1 MLSQVLL
8 YSLFIGVMPVLG
20 QTVRINQAGGG
31 VELIKERD
39 LRDGNAPVAG
49 QGFDIPGIELL
60 NEQKTRHWI
69 GDDTAF
75 AGRGFVDTTWS
86 QLDGSQ
92 DSVVADA
99 TVHWV
104 RYRFLAADDLKDLPL
119 ILNVQGRGAIT
130 LFLNGRPLLR
140 SEPMPEVNG
149 ALLPLSDSIPRLS
162 VPILFPCDGE
172 AEVLAIRIEGAPGR
186 SLRSTALRV
195 SLHSGDITYFMQR
208 TMMHYGVFLGINVI
222 ILLLALVIGWSERG
236 DRSWLLLALLSFVS
250 VLDTLCDLGGD
261 LGTMGLSSGTA
272 RALELFGTVLTP
284 WSPYLLIMVLGL
296 LRGELS
302 RKRARLYTIG
312 VLVMTVICAMTSIAD
327 LMGIA
332 DTRNGLTFAELSS
345 GIIITVVLCALIF
358 GVIIVWFAI
367 EVVRLG
373 IQLLRSKGYERW
385 VGAGAVA
392 SSLLTLAL
400 GISSQLTGFVL
411 SSWLSVLADYCSYV
425 AVPVSVAIYLA
436 IRSVHHNRLVARQRD
451 ELDLEVKERTAEL
464 SAEKERSDELLLNIL
479 PAEVAEELKRTG
491 EAAARHFDQAS
502 VLFTDFKGFTEMS
515 EQVGA
520 GELLQELNTCFKA
533 FDEIIGARGV
543 EKIKTIGDAYM
554 CVGGLP
560 DPRSSAPVDVVLAA
574 LEMQAFMKKRQLQ
587 REAQGKPAFVM
598 RVGIHTGPV
607 VAGIVGVKKFQY
619 DIWGDTVN
627 TASRME
633 SSGEV
638 GQVNISE
645 ATYALVKDVVADD
658 EASTHRVDPNGG
670 VIDRR
675 AFTFTPRGKVQ
686 AKGKGEMEM
695 YFVNLAEA
703 VSS

>member
-1 MLSQVLL
+1 
-8 YSLFIGVMPVLG
+8 
-20 QTVRINQAGGG
+20 
-31 VELIKERD
+31 
-39 LRDGNAPVAG
+39 
-49 QGFDIPGIELL
+49 
-60 NEQKTRHWI
+60 
-69 GDDTAF
+69 
-75 AGRGFVDTTWS
+75 
-86 QLDGSQ
+86 
-92 DSVVADA
+92 
-99 TVHWV
+99 
-104 RYRFLAADDLKDLPL
+104 
-119 ILNVQGRGAIT
+119 
-130 LFLNGRPLLR
+130 
-140 SEPMPEVNG
+140 MPEVNG

-162 VPILFPCDGE
+162 VPVLFLCNGE

-574 LEMQAFMKKRQLQ
+574 LEMQAFMKKRRLQ
-587 REAQGKPAFVM
+587 RQAQDRPAFTM

-627 TASRME
+627 IASRME

-645 ATYALVKDVVADD
+645 ATYALVKD
-658 EASTHRVDPNGG
+658 ASTPLGTP
-670 VIDRR
+670 

-695 YFVNLAEA
+695 YFVNMAEA
-703 VSS
+703 VPS

>member
-1 MLSQVLL
+1 
-8 YSLFIGVMPVLG
+8 
-20 QTVRINQAGGG
+20 
-31 VELIKERD
+31 
-39 LRDGNAPVAG
+39 
-49 QGFDIPGIELL
+49 
-60 NEQKTRHWI
+60 
-69 GDDTAF
+69 
-75 AGRGFVDTTWS
+75 
-86 QLDGSQ
+86 
-92 DSVVADA
+92 
-99 TVHWV
+99 
-104 RYRFLAADDLKDLPL
+104 
-119 ILNVQGRGAIT
+119 
-130 LFLNGRPLLR
+130 
-140 SEPMPEVNG
+140 
-149 ALLPLSDSIPRLS
+149 
-162 VPILFPCDGE
+162 
-172 AEVLAIRIEGAPGR
+172 
-186 SLRSTALRV
+186 
-195 SLHSGDITYFMQR
+195 
-208 TMMHYGVFLGINVI
+208 
-222 ILLLALVIGWSERG
+222 
-236 DRSWLLLALLSFVS
+236 VS

-574 LEMQAFMKKRQLQ
+574 LEMQAFMKKRRLQ
-587 REAQGKPAFVM
+587 RQAQDRPAFTM

-627 TASRME
+627 IASRME
-633 SSGEV
+633 CSGEV

-645 ATYALVKDVVADD
+645 ATYALVKD
-658 EASTHRVDPNGG
+658 ASTPLGTP
-670 VIDRR
+670 

-695 YFVNLAEA
+695 YFVNMAEA
-703 VSS
+703 VPS

>member
-1 MLSQVLL
+1 MRSVLSWVLL
-8 YSLFIGVMPVLG
+8 FSLFIGVLPVLG

-130 LFLNGRPLLR
+130 LFLNGRPLVR

-162 VPILFPCDGE
+162 VPVLFLCNGE

-284 WSPYLLIMVLGL
+284 WSPYLLILVLGL

-574 LEMQAFMKKRQLQ
+574 LEMQAFMKKRRLQ
-587 REAQGKPAFVM
+587 RQAQDRPAFTM

-627 TASRME
+627 IASRME

-645 ATYALVKDVVADD
+645 ATYALVKD
-658 EASTHRVDPNGG
+658 ASTPLGTP
-670 VIDRR
+670 

-695 YFVNLAEA
+695 YFVNMAEA
-703 VSS
+703 VPS